1 MTGNLSKTRGVLGS
15 TGPQGPIGPQGV
27 KGDTPTLKF
36 VYDEGTGDLY
46 YTSDGI
52 LLDKEYADSNNYATK
67 EFVTQALLDLSNR
80 IAPSPA
86 SITLYAD
93 RWVQGTGETM
103 WHQEIVVA
111 NATVTP
117 NSKVDLQPSP
127 EQLCIFHE
135 KDIAFVAENDEGK
148 VTIFCIGQKPMND
161 YTIQVTVT
169 EVIVNG

>member
-36 VYDEGTGDLY
+36 VIDESTGDLY

-52 LLDKEYADSNNYATK
+52 LIDKEYADINNYATK
-67 EFVTQALLDLSNR
+67 EFVTETLLNWANK
-80 IAPSPA
+80 ITPSPA

-93 RWVQGTGETM
+93 RWVQGSGETM
-103 WHQEIVVA
+103 WYQEVVVA

-127 EQLCIFHE
+127 EQLYIFHE
-135 KDIAFVAENDEGK
+135 KDLAFVSENDEGK